1 MIPNED
7 KVGWNYLAVKKLLTL
22 LRVITKQIINVS
34 RMKTYVKRKIFAA
47 LFCKHKG

>member
-34 RMKTYVKRKIFAA
+34 RMKTYVKIKIFVA